1 MSRRERDGRRAS
13 GVVEARGAD
22 GFFASINT
30 RGWQIRVAPVRAFVV
45 KKRPLVVHERTTR
58 RTVYSLRSF
67 GGAATMTPDR
77 LPSFFAIS
85 GVVIPWSL
93 FPSPCPSFHPIFI
106 IIFSAGVSFRSGRGG
121 GGGGIGCA
129 AEEGPSPA
137 PPARVAGLHRR
148 ARLAADLRRAP
159 ARGAPRVASLARAS
173 AARWPSSTS
182 LCASRAPR
190 RLRSAREL
198 ALLRARL
205 VRVRTRGDVLV
216 LHVRAERAPRGGGGG
231 GRGGG
236 GDRRLAGRWLL
247 AGGDGIA
254 RDRVRRRRLLRPRE
268 LGLARAQS
276 RRLRLE
282 HLGVGHRRGGLSRR
296 RAELAPRAGPAP
308 RHVGTGPG
316 RLPRTVAFSPG
327 VLRRGEISEQ
337 SHRGGEAKG
346 EPVGVD
352 VAKRARR
359 PRARLSAVKETR
371 LKKCSRIA
379 ASGCLSEG
387 GARNLN
393 AATLRLER
401 LERRRARRPRALP
414 PRARAN
420 ESTRCGACSASSP
433 IASRTRSTRVRLPR
447 GCPQKKTLR
456 RSRRSDLASAPLP
469 AHAPASPSL
478 FPPRRRRPRARSRR
492 H

>member
-1 MSRRERDGRRAS
+1 MRR
-13 GVVEARGAD
+13 
-22 GFFASINT
+22 
-30 RGWQIRVAPVRAFVV
+30 
-45 KKRPLVVHERTTR
+45 
-58 RTVYSLRSF
+58 
-67 GGAATMTPDR
+67 
-77 LPSFFAIS
+77 
-85 GVVIPWSL
+85 
-93 FPSPCPSFHPIFI
+93 
-106 IIFSAGVSFRSGRGG
+106 RGG
-121 GGGGIGCA
+121 SLARA
-129 AEEGPSPA
+129 ARP
-137 PPARVAGLHRR
+137 RVAGLHRR
-148 ARLAADLRRAP
+148 ARLLAADLRRAP
-159 ARGAPRVASLARAS
+159 VRGGGAPRRLPRASERGALALEHQPLRLAR
-173 AARWPSSTS
+173 
-182 LCASRAPR
+182 LPR

-236 GDRRLAGRWLL
+236 GTAASPDDGCSPGATGSLAIASGVAASFAPASLAWRARRAAACALSIWGL
-247 AGGDGIA
+247 GIA
-254 RDRVRRRRLLRPRE
+254 GVGFRGGARSLLPAPDQPRVTSAPAPGVFPEPSPLPPASFAVGRSSNSPIAKGRRRVSPSASTSRN
-268 LGLARAQS
+268 ARAP
-276 RRLRLE
+276 
-282 HLGVGHRRGGLSRR
+282 
-296 RAELAPRAGPAP
+296 PRAGGGGG
-308 RHVGTGPG
+308 REVG
-316 RLPRTVAFSPG
+316 
-327 VLRRGEISEQ
+327 RR
-337 SHRGGEAKG
+337 RK
-346 EPVGVD
+346 
-352 VAKRARR
+352 
-359 PRARLSAVKETR
+359 RLSAVKETR

-414 PRARAN
+414 PRARAI

-469 AHAPASPSL
+469 AHAPRLPVAL
-478 FPPRRRRPRARSRR
+478 PPRRRRPRARSRR